1 MRKDWPLLSSP
12 LCLRLTIIV
21 GAVFVVVLT
30 WKNVLDKNSVE
41 TRNGENETKKEVN
54 EFICFKI

>member
-1 MRKDWPLLSSP
+1 MKEDWPFLSLP

-21 GAVFVVVLT
+21 DAVFVVVLT

-41 TRNGENETKKEVN
+41 TKNGENETKKEVN